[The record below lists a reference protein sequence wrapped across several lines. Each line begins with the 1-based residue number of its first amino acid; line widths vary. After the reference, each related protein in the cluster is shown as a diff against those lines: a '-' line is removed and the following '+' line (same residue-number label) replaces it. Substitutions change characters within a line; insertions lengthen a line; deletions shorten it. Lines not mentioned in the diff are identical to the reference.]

1 MKKLGLCLAVLLL
14 TALCAQAA
22 RVDTLSVA
30 SPKMKRNI
38 PVVVIVPEQALAG
51 NSCPTLYLLH
61 GHGGN
66 AFTWPTIKPELP
78 QMADRDGIIVVCPDG
93 EASWYWDSPLRP
105 ESQFETFVARELTAW
120 IDSRYPTIK
129 DRKGRAIT
137 GLSMGGHGSLWL
149 SFRHKDLF
157 GAAGSTSG
165 GVDIRPFPQSWGM
178 SNHLGKEAENQS
190 RWDAHTVMTQLDR
203 IQDGDL
209 SLIIDCGTEDFF
221 LEVNRKFHQELLKR
235 GIRHDFIIRLGA
247 HNINYW
253 NNSIDYQW
261 IFFRK
266 YFKGYRDPAASK

>member
-165 GVDIRPFPQSWGM
+165 GVDIRPFPKSWGM

-203 IQDGDL
+203 IQDGEL

-235 GIRHDFIIRLGA
+235 GIRHDFIIRSEERRVGKECRSRWSPY
-247 HNINYW
+247 H
-253 NNSIDYQW
+253 
-261 IFFRK
+261 
-266 YFKGYRDPAASK
+266 

>member
-1 MKKLGLCLAVLLL
+1 MPQSYAEG
-14 TALCAQAA
+14 
-22 RVDTLSVA
+22 DT
-30 SPKMKRNI
+30 RY
-38 PVVVIVPEQALAG
+38 PVV
-51 NSCPTLYLLH
+51 YLLH
-61 GHGGN
+61 GYGDN
-66 AFTWPTIKPELP
+66 YTCWINIKPELP
-78 QMADRDGIIVVCPDG
+78 QIASQYGFIVVCPDG
-93 EASWYWDSPLRP
+93 KRSWYWDSPLRP

-137 GLSMGGHGSLWL
+137 GLSMGGHGSMWL

-235 GIRHDFIIRLGA
+235 GIRHDFIIRPGA

>member
-1 MKKLGLCLAVLLL
+1 MFF
-14 TALCAQAA
+14 
-22 RVDTLSVA
+22 S
-30 SPKMKRNI
+30 
-38 PVVVIVPEQALAG
+38 
-51 NSCPTLYLLH
+51 
-61 GHGGN
+61 
-66 AFTWPTIKPELP
+66 
-78 QMADRDGIIVVCPDG
+78 
-93 EASWYWDSPLRP
+93 
-105 ESQFETFVARELTAW
+105 
-120 IDSRYPTIK
+120 TIK

-221 LEVNRKFHQELLKR
+221 LEVNRKFHQELLRR
-235 GIRHDFIIRLGA
+235 GIRHDFIIRPGA